1 MEQRTGQG
9 AAADGWLAAALL
21 RAAEATTEQDV
32 QLNQVEA
39 VDPLDEFRRIERVA
53 AVSVGDRAMGKQG
66 CRRPRA
72 RKALVRPRPGGETDA
87 VEPLVDH
94 RSVLLGAY
102 DEQLRGVAEMQGA
115 QSWDRDGP
123 LYRALWERR
132 GFVSYE
138 SLAGVKDL
146 DDLIQRTV
154 AYFAGTSQV
163 EEFEWKSRGHDHPA
177 DLDTRLQRAGLV
189 PEEVETVMV
198 GEAAK
203 LAVEVE
209 LPPEVVIR
217 RVDQL
222 PEPERTEV
230 IAAASAMQRDVF
242 GGGPSTQEVI
252 ARLDRLGDDE
262 QFWVAEAAHMVVCAG
277 RLSRVAGSEFAGLW
291 GGATAPEWRGKGVY
305 RALTAARASAAV
317 AAGVRYLHSD
327 CTAMSRPILERSGLV
342 AVTTTTPYRW
352 GR

>member
-1 MEQRTGQG
+1 VEQ
-9 AAADGWLAAALL
+9 L
-21 RAAEATTEQDV
+21 
-32 QLNQVEA
+32 
-39 VDPLDEFRRIERVA
+39 I
-53 AVSVGDRAMGKQG
+53 
-66 CRRPRA
+66 
-72 RKALVRPRPGGETDA
+72 
-87 VEPLVDH
+87 DH
-94 RSVLLGAY
+94 RAVLLAAY

-123 LYRALWERR
+123 LYRALFERG

-138 SLAGVKDL
+138 SLAGVEDL
-146 DDLIQRTV
+146 DDLIERTV
-154 AYFAGTSQV
+154 AYFAGIAQV

-177 DLDTRLQRAGLV
+177 DLDTRLQAAGLV

-198 GEAAK
+198 GEAAT

-242 GGGPSTQEVI
+242 GGGRSTEEVI
-252 ARLDRLGDDE
+252 ARLDRMGDE
-262 QFWVAEAAHMVVCAG
+262 QFWIAEAAHTVVCAG

-291 GGATAPEWRGKGVY
+291 GGATDPEWRGKGIY

-317 AAGVRYLHSD
+317 ATGVRYLHSD
-327 CTAMSRPILERSGLV
+327 CTAMSRLILERSGLV

-352 GR
+352 RR

>member
-1 MEQRTGQG
+1 ME
-9 AAADGWLAAALL
+9 
-21 RAAEATTEQDV
+21 
-32 QLNQVEA
+32 
-39 VDPLDEFRRIERVA
+39 PSI
-53 AVSVGDRAMGKQG
+53 
-66 CRRPRA
+66 
-72 RKALVRPRPGGETDA
+72 
-87 VEPLVDH
+87 DH
-94 RSVLLGAY
+94 RSVLLAAY

-123 LYRALWERR
+123 LYRALLERS

-138 SLAGVKDL
+138 SLAGVEDL
-146 DDLIQRTV
+146 DDLIEGTV
-154 AYFAGTSQV
+154 AYFTGISQV

-209 LPPEVVIR
+209 LPRQVVIR

-222 PEPERTEV
+222 PERTEV

-242 GGGPSTQEVI
+242 GGGPSTEEVI
-252 ARLDRLGDDE
+252 ARLDRMGDDE
-262 QFWVAEAAHMVVCAG
+262 QFWVAETVNTIVCAG

-291 GGATAPEWRGKGVY
+291 GGATDPDWRGKGIY

-317 AAGVRYLHSD
+317 ATGVRYLHSD

-352 GR
+352 RR

>member
-1 MEQRTGQG
+1 MEPQLDRRS
-9 AAADGWLAAALL
+9 ALL
-21 RAAEATTEQDV
+21 A
-32 QLNQVEA
+32 
-39 VDPLDEFRRIERVA
+39 
-53 AVSVGDRAMGKQG
+53 
-66 CRRPRA
+66 
-72 RKALVRPRPGGETDA
+72 
-87 VEPLVDH
+87 
-94 RSVLLGAY
+94 AY

-115 QSWDRDGP
+115 ESWDRDGP
-123 LYRALWERR
+123 LYRALGDRS

-138 SLAGVKDL
+138 SLDGVADL
-146 DDLIQRTV
+146 DDLIERTV
-154 AYFAGTSQV
+154 AFFAGMPEV
-163 EEFEWKSRGHDHPA
+163 DEFEWKTRGHDRPP
-177 DLDTRLQRAGLV
+177 DLDARLRRAGLV

-198 GEAAK
+198 GEAAT

-242 GGGPSTQEVI
+242 GGGRSTEEVI
-252 ARLDRLGDDE
+252 ARLDRMGDE
-262 QFWVAEAAHMVVCAG
+262 QFWIAEAAHTVVCAG

-291 GGATAPEWRGKGVY
+291 GGATDPEWRGKGIY

-317 AAGVRYLHSD
+317 ATGVRYLHSD
-327 CTAMSRPILERSGLV
+327 CTAMSRLILERSGLV

-352 GR
+352 RR